1 MWTPSIRGTLPV
13 ALAACC
19 LWVGAANAQ
28 TQDEPP
34 ANQLREVERAI
45 EAGKTRSEELDREAA
60 RIETELRELQRT
72 LVESARRAQSQEE
85 TVTELESRLGSFH
98 VEERAVLARLNQR
111 RAAIDKTLGAL
122 QRIGRLPPAALLTS
136 PDNVTDAVRTSVL
149 LSAIVPELA
158 AQADSFR
165 SELLA
170 LLQIRGEIVRR
181 RARLDNAVV
190 RLKREQIA
198 LDRLIARKS
207 SLRSRTLAESEEE
220 RRQIAALSASARD
233 LTNLIDRIERR
244 PRTTPTRLA
253 MRPPTQIKP
262 FSTARGTLAL
272 PARGPVVTRFGERSD
287 LGLRAQGIS
296 VATRP
301 GAQIVA
307 PYDGRIVF
315 AAAFRRYGQ
324 LLIIAHGE
332 GYHTLLAGFDSIDG
346 VVGQWLLA
354 GEPVG
359 KMGQQESQRKP
370 ELYFELRQNGEPMN
384 PLPWLVAT
392 ETKVSG

>member
-1 MWTPSIRGTLPV
+1 MWRLSARAAATA

-19 LWVGAANAQ
+19 LMPSIVGAQ
-28 TQDEPP
+28 EKDEPP
-34 ANQLREVERAI
+34 ATQLREVERAI
-45 EAGKTRSEELDREAA
+45 EAGRNRTEELDREAA
-60 RIETELRELQRT
+60 RIKDELGQLQRT
-72 LVESARRAQSQEE
+72 LVESARRAQGQEE
-85 TVTELESRLGSFH
+85 TVTELESRLDSYR
-98 VEERAVLARLNQR
+98 VEERSLLAGLNAR

-122 QRIGRLPPAALLTS
+122 QRIGRVPPTAMLAS

-149 LSAIVPELA
+149 LSAIVPELS
-158 AQADSFR
+158 AQAQSFR

-170 LLQIRGEIVRR
+170 LRQIRGEIIRR
-181 RARLDNAVV
+181 RARLDNAVD

-198 LDRLIARKS
+198 LDRLIDRKS

-233 LTNLIDRIERR
+233 LTNLIDRIEQR
-244 PRTTPTRLA
+244 PRNAPTRLA
-253 MRPPTQIKP
+253 LRPPDTNKP
-262 FSTARGTLAL
+262 FSAARGTLAL
-272 PARGPVVTRFGERSD
+272 PARGPVVTRFGERSA
-287 LGLRAQGIS
+287 LGLRSQGIS
-296 VATRP
+296 VATRG

-315 AAAFRRYGQ
+315 AGPFRRYGQ

-332 GYHTLLAGFDSIDG
+332 GYHTLLAGFASIDG

-370 ELYFELRQNGEPMN
+370 ELYIELRQNGEPMN
-384 PLPWLVAT
+384 PLPWLAAT

>member
-1 MWTPSIRGTLPV
+1 MWTRSAGTTTV
-13 ALAACC
+13 AALVAGC
-19 LWVGAANAQ
+19 LLVGIADAQ
-28 TQDEPP
+28 EQAEPP
-34 ANQLREVERAI
+34 ATQLREVERAI
-45 EAGKTRSEELDREAA
+45 EAGKNRSEELDREAA
-60 RIETELRELQRT
+60 RIETELRDLQRT
-72 LVESARRAQSQEE
+72 LVESARRAQGQEE
-85 TVTELESRLGSFH
+85 TVTELESRLESFGA
-98 VEERAVLARLNQR
+98 EERALLTSLNARR
-111 RAAIDKTLGAL
+111 VAIDKTLGAL
-122 QRIGRLPPAALLTS
+122 QRIGRVPPTAMLTS
-136 PDNVTDAVRTSVL
+136 SNNVTDAVRTSVL
-149 LSAIVPELA
+149 LSAIVPELS
-158 AQADSFR
+158 AQAESYR
-165 SELLA
+165 TELLA
-170 LLQIRGEIVRR
+170 LRQIRGEIVRR
-181 RARLDNAVV
+181 RARLDNAVEG
-190 RLKREQIA
+190 LKREQIA

-220 RRQIAALSASARD
+220 RRQIAALSANARD
-233 LTNLIDRIERR
+233 LTNLIDRIEQH
-244 PRTTPTRLA
+244 PRTAPTRLA
-253 MRPPTQIKP
+253 LRPPVETKP
-262 FSTARGTLAL
+262 FSAARGTVAL
-272 PARGPVVTRFGERSD
+272 PARGPVVTRFGERSP

-315 AAAFRRYGQ
+315 AGPFRRYGR

-370 ELYFELRQNGEPMN
+370 ELYFELRQNGEPIN
-384 PLPWLVAT
+384 PLPWLAAT

>member
-1 MWTPSIRGTLPV
+1 MWTPSIRRTLPV

-272 PARGPVVTRFGERSD
+272 PARGPVVTHFGERSD

>member
-1 MWTPSIRGTLPV
+1 MPSI
-13 ALAACC
+13 
-19 LWVGAANAQ
+19 VGAQ
-28 TQDEPP
+28 EKDEPP
-34 ANQLREVERAI
+34 ATQLREVERAI
-45 EAGKTRSEELDREAA
+45 EAGRNRTEELDREAA
-60 RIETELRELQRT
+60 RIKDELGQLQRT
-72 LVESARRAQSQEE
+72 LVESARRAQGQEE
-85 TVTELESRLGSFH
+85 TVTELESRLDSYR
-98 VEERAVLARLNQR
+98 VEERSLLAGLNAR

-122 QRIGRLPPAALLTS
+122 QRIGRVPPTAMLAS

-149 LSAIVPELA
+149 LSAIVPELS
-158 AQADSFR
+158 AQAQSFR

-170 LLQIRGEIVRR
+170 LRQIRGEIIRR
-181 RARLDNAVV
+181 RARLDNAVD

-198 LDRLIARKS
+198 LDRLIDRKS

-233 LTNLIDRIERR
+233 LTNLIDRIEQR
-244 PRTTPTRLA
+244 PRDAPTRLA
-253 MRPPTQIKP
+253 LRPPDTTKP
-262 FSTARGTLAL
+262 FSAARGTLAL
-272 PARGPVVTRFGERSD
+272 PARGPVVIRFGERSA
-287 LGLRAQGIS
+287 LGLRSQGIS
-296 VATRP
+296 VATRG

-315 AAAFRRYGQ
+315 AGPFRRYGQ

-332 GYHTLLAGFDSIDG
+332 GYHTLLAGFASIDG

-370 ELYFELRQNGEPMN
+370 ELYIELRQNGEPMN
-384 PLPWLVAT
+384 PLPWLAAT

>member
-1 MWTPSIRGTLPV
+1 MWTRSARIATAA

-19 LWVGAANAQ
+19 LLATGAEAQ
-28 TQDEPP
+28 EKDELP
-34 ANQLREVERAI
+34 ATQLRDVERAI
-45 EAGKTRSEELDREAA
+45 EAGKNRTEELDREAA
-60 RIETELRELQRT
+60 RIETELRNLQRT
-72 LVESARRAQSQEE
+72 LVESARRAQGQEE
-85 TVTELESRLGSFH
+85 TVTELESRLDSYR
-98 VEERAVLARLNQR
+98 VEERAVLGSLNAR

-122 QRIGRLPPAALLTS
+122 QRVGRVPPTAMLAS

-149 LSAIVPELA
+149 LSAIVPELS
-158 AQADSFR
+158 AQAQSFR

-170 LLQIRGEIVRR
+170 LRQIRGEIVRR
-181 RARLDNAVV
+181 RARLDNAVD

-207 SLRSRTLAESEEE
+207 TLRTRTLAESEEE
-220 RRQIAALSASARD
+220 RRQIAALTANARD
-233 LTNLIDRIERR
+233 LTNLIDRIEQR
-244 PRTTPTRLA
+244 PATRPTRLA
-253 MRPPTQIKP
+253 LRPPEATKP
-262 FSTARGTLAL
+262 FSAARGTLSL
-272 PARGPVVTRFGERSD
+272 PARGPIVTRFGERSA

-296 VATRP
+296 VATRA

-315 AAAFRRYGQ
+315 AGAFRRYGQ

-359 KMGQQESQRKP
+359 KMGQQESQEKP
-370 ELYFELRQNGEPMN
+370 ELYIELRQNGEPMN
-384 PLPWLVAT
+384 PLPWLAAT

>member
-1 MWTPSIRGTLPV
+1 VWTPSIRRTLPV

-19 LWVGAANAQ
+19 LWVGAANPQ

-181 RARLDNAVV
+181 RARLDNAVA

>member
-1 MWTPSIRGTLPV
+1 VWTRSARIATAA

-19 LWVGAANAQ
+19 LLATGAEAQ
-28 TQDEPP
+28 EKDELP
-34 ANQLREVERAI
+34 ATQLRDVERAI
-45 EAGKTRSEELDREAA
+45 EAGKNRTEELDREAA
-60 RIETELRELQRT
+60 RIETELRNLQRT
-72 LVESARRAQSQEE
+72 LVESARRAQGQEE
-85 TVTELESRLGSFH
+85 TVTELESRLDSYR
-98 VEERAVLARLNQR
+98 VEERAVLGSLNAR

-122 QRIGRLPPAALLTS
+122 QRVGRVPPTAMLAS

-149 LSAIVPELA
+149 LSAIVPELS
-158 AQADSFR
+158 AQAQSFR

-170 LLQIRGEIVRR
+170 LRQIRGEIVRR
-181 RARLDNAVV
+181 RARLDNAVD

-207 SLRSRTLAESEEE
+207 TLRTRTLAESEEE
-220 RRQIAALSASARD
+220 RRQIAALTANARD
-233 LTNLIDRIERR
+233 LTNLIDRIEQR
-244 PRTTPTRLA
+244 PATRPTRLA
-253 MRPPTQIKP
+253 LRPPEATKP
-262 FSTARGTLAL
+262 FSAARGTLSL
-272 PARGPVVTRFGERSD
+272 PARGPIVTRFGERSA

-296 VATRP
+296 VATRA

-315 AAAFRRYGQ
+315 AGAFRRYGQ

-359 KMGQQESQRKP
+359 KMGQQESQEKP
-370 ELYFELRQNGEPMN
+370 ELYIELRQNGEPMN
-384 PLPWLVAT
+384 PLPWLAAT

>member
-1 MWTPSIRGTLPV
+1 MWTRSAGTTTV
-13 ALAACC
+13 AALVAGC
-19 LWVGAANAQ
+19 LLVGIADAQ
-28 TQDEPP
+28 EQAEPP
-34 ANQLREVERAI
+34 ATQLREVERAI
-45 EAGKTRSEELDREAA
+45 EAGKNRSEELDREAA
-60 RIETELRELQRT
+60 RIETELRDLQRT
-72 LVESARRAQSQEE
+72 LVESARRAQGQEE
-85 TVTELESRLGSFH
+85 TVTELESRLESFGA
-98 VEERAVLARLNQR
+98 EERALLTSLNARR
-111 RAAIDKTLGAL
+111 VAIDKTLGAL
-122 QRIGRLPPAALLTS
+122 QRIGRVPPTAMLTS
-136 PDNVTDAVRTSVL
+136 SNNVTDAVRTSVL
-149 LSAIVPELA
+149 LSAIVPELS
-158 AQADSFR
+158 AQAESYR
-165 SELLA
+165 TELLA
-170 LLQIRGEIVRR
+170 LRQIRGEIVRR
-181 RARLDNAVV
+181 RARLDNAVE

-220 RRQIAALSASARD
+220 RRQIAALSANARD
-233 LTNLIDRIERR
+233 LTNLIDRIEQR
-244 PRTTPTRLA
+244 PRTAPTRLA
-253 MRPPTQIKP
+253 LRPPVETKP
-262 FSTARGTLAL
+262 FSAARGTLAL
-272 PARGPVVTRFGERSD
+272 PARGPVVTRFGEHSA

-315 AAAFRRYGQ
+315 AGPFRRYGR

-370 ELYFELRQNGEPMN
+370 ELYFELRQNGEPIN
-384 PLPWLVAT
+384 PLPWLAAT

>member
-1 MWTPSIRGTLPV
+1 VWTPSIRGTLPV